1 MKSYILYKDKSL
13 KRFKRLLNSGGSIFD
28 KYRSLAVSFIRYAS
42 DDLDKNFA
50 IYDDTLGGVDNINL
64 EDIFPKNYKWLVSDK
79 AFKNLRD
86 YLNSVEDRITEFE
99 GGKEDNL
106 KVLVGYLFVRLVIVT
121 KIVDTYLATASSM
134 KESGM
139 RVSKDITGIGI
150 GKTTLKYLDV
160 LQELQDKTVDDWLA
174 LNLDFATANY
184 FYSSMKRVMSILVK
198 E

>member
-1 MKSYILYKDKSL
+1 MKSYILYKDKSI
-13 KRFKRLLNSGGSIFD
+13 KGFKRLLNSGGSIFD
-28 KYRSLAVSFIRYAS
+28 KYRPLAVSFIRYAS
-42 DDLDKNFA
+42 NDLDKNFA

-64 EDIFPKNYKWLVSDK
+64 EDIFPKKYKWLVSNT

-139 RVSKDITGIGI
+139 RVSKDITGITG
-150 GKTTLKYLDV
+150 
-160 LQELQDKTVDDWLA
+160 QDSGRLV
-174 LNLDFATANY
+174 
-184 FYSSMKRVMSILVK
+184 SSES
-198 E
+198 